1 MSSKFVK
8 NADAVADD
16 RNWIGLIK
24 NEEKCAEVWEKDWG
38 FLAGG
43 ADKIKKEEATKIF
56 TVDDRIK
63 RLNEVNT
70 LSKINKRPFSHFRIG
85 ARET

>member
-43 ADKIKKEEATKIF
+43 ADKVKKEEATKIF

-63 RLNEVNT
+63 RLNEVST
-70 LSKINKRPFSHFRIG
+70 YLMRISSFNSLF
-85 ARET
+85 